1 MRTAEYASVLVV
13 TAALIAS
20 PQETQQPGGENYVVR
35 SDVNMIVLHATVL
48 DSHGGFVSG
57 LPQSAFK
64 LTEDGAPQTIST
76 FSSVDVPVAVGLVI
90 DHSGSMGRRYKD
102 VITGALMFIRDS
114 LKEDQI
120 FVINFNDRPQL
131 GLPADRLFS
140 SNIAE
145 LRTALLSGTVGGHTA
160 LYDAISLAMDHL
172 DKANLMKKV
181 LLIISDGADN
191 RSSHKLDEV
200 AKRADRSGVMMY
212 TIGLFDEN
220 SQDRNPGVLKQLARQ
235 SGGLVYLPESLEKLS
250 DICSQIAKD
259 IRNQYTVGYS
269 SRKASDVGY
278 HQVKLTASD
287 PRNRQLRVRTRTGFY
302 GASPDT
308 SKKSDAP

>member
-1 MRTAEYASVLVV
+1 MRTAVYASVLAV
-13 TAALIAS
+13 TAASIAL
-20 PQETQQPGGENYVVR
+20 PQETQPGGENYVVR
-35 SDVNMIVLHATVL
+35 SDVNVIVLHATVQ
-48 DSHGGFVSG
+48 DGHGGFVSG
-57 LPQSAFK
+57 LPQNAFK
-64 LTEDGAPQTIST
+64 LTEDGAPQTITT
-76 FSSVDVPVAVGLVI
+76 FSSADVPVAVGLVI

-102 VITGALMFIRDS
+102 VITGALLFIRDS

-120 FVINFNDRPQL
+120 FVVNFNDQPQL
-131 GLPADRLFS
+131 GLPSDRLFS

-160 LYDAISLAMDHL
+160 LYDAISLALDHL
-172 DKANLMKKV
+172 NKANLMKKV

-191 RSSHKLDEV
+191 RSGHTLDEV
-200 AKRADRSGVMMY
+200 TKRADRSGVLMY
-212 TIGLFDEN
+212 TVGLFDEN

-259 IRNQYTVGYS
+259 IRSQYTVGYS
-269 SRKASDVGY
+269 SGKASNPGY

-287 PRNRQLRVRTRTGFY
+287 SRNRQLRVRTRTGFY
-302 GASPDT
+302 GVSPES
-308 SKKSDAP
+308 SKKPAAP